1 MKRADEN
8 GSYFSGDGFEDKN
21 IFIKNLGWL
30 LSQTREGIKECVL
43 IHKGPYDEYVMIKF
57 NDGAVKYVNISADS
71 YLAII
76 RDVTKNI

>member
-8 GSYFSGDGFEDKN
+8 GSYFSGNGFEDKE

-30 LSQTREGIKECVL
+30 LSQTREGVKECKLV
-43 IHKGPYDEYVMIKF
+43 HKSDFDEYVWIRF
-57 NDGAVKYVNISADS
+57 NDGQNKYVNISCDS
-71 YLAII
+71 YIAII